1 MKRRPLPRPCPRQG
15 LSLRPTV
22 CVALLLCATAQA
34 QETEAR
40 ASLERV
46 VVSATRSE
54 AQSFDVPASIS
65 RIDGDEARDRRA
77 QINISESLLAVP
89 GLLARDRQ
97 NYAQDVQIS
106 VRGFGARASFGIR
119 GVRLYVDGIPATLPD
134 GQGQISHVDLGSVGR
149 MEVLRGPFSALY
161 GNSSGGVIN
170 VFSEDGAGPPRLG
183 LSVATGSDGLRRI
196 SSQLSGAVEGPKQ
209 FSYMLSASQFDTE
222 GYREHSQAQRRLGNV
237 KLSLR
242 PDEASKL
249 TLVANRVDLPIAQDP
264 LGLTRAQFQ
273 ADPRSVDPSAL
284 SFNTRKT
291 MDQTQLGLIYERQL
305 DSSNALTAM
314 VYGGHRNTE
323 QFQSIPVATQ
333 KNPLHPGGVI
343 DLTRDYR
350 GADLRWN
357 LKTLWAGG
365 LLQAVAGLA
374 YDQLKEERRGYLNYV
389 GSSLGVQGDLRRQEN
404 NEVSSLD
411 PYLQLSWQPAP
422 RWTLN
427 AGLRRTQ
434 VHFKSNDAYITA
446 SNPDD
451 SGSADYRATLP
462 VLGLLYA
469 LSPGLHVYASAGR
482 GFETP
487 TLNELSYRPNGQ
499 TGLNFALQAA
509 RSDSLELGLKAR
521 SSEWGQGS
529 LALFQTHTAQEIVTQ
544 SNVGGRASYQNAGRS
559 RRLGLE
565 LAWSKTLPRDLQA
578 QLAYTYL
585 DAEYRDGFMTC
596 TSSPCAS
603 PNQAIAAGSKI
614 PGIAKHAFFAALN
627 WAPPQGWR
635 AGLEARAL
643 SQVFVNDLN
652 SDAAPGHGLLS
663 ANAGYLLKLGA
674 WDVNAFVRIDNLFDR
689 QVSGSVIVNEGN
701 SRFFE
706 PAPGRIWLASISAGL
721 SF

>member
-1 MKRRPLPRPCPRQG
+1 MKHRPPQPFACL
-15 LSLRPTV
+15 
-22 CVALLLCATAQA
+22 ALLLCGSAQVQAQVAQA
-34 QETEAR
+34 P

-54 AQSFDVPASIS
+54 AQDFDVPASIS
-65 RIDGDEARDRRA
+65 RVDGDEARDRRA
-77 QINISESLLAVP
+77 QVNISESLGAVP

-134 GQGQISHVDLGSVGR
+134 GQGQISHVELGSLGR
-149 MEVLRGPFSALY
+149 IEVLRGPFSALY
-161 GNSSGGVIN
+161 GNSAGGVIN
-170 VFSEDGAGPPRLG
+170 VFTEDGVGPPRLD
-183 LSVATGSDGLRRI
+183 LSVASGSDGLRRVN
-196 SSQLSGAVEGPKQ
+196 SRLSGALDGPKH
-209 FSYMLSASQFDTE
+209 FSYVLSTSQFDTE
-222 GYREHSQAQRRLGNV
+222 GYREHSQARRRLGNL

-249 TLVANRVDLPIAQDP
+249 TLIANSVALPIAQDP
-264 LGLTRAQFQ
+264 LGLSRAQFE
-273 ADPRSVDPSAL
+273 ANPRGVDPSAL

-291 MDQTQLGLIYERQL
+291 MDQTQLGLVYERQL
-305 DSSNALTAM
+305 DDSNGLMAM

-323 QFQSIPVATQ
+323 QFQAIPVATQ

-343 DLTRDYR
+343 DLARDYR
-350 GADLRWN
+350 GADLRWT
-357 LKTLWAGG
+357 LKTDWAGG
-365 LLQAVAGLA
+365 PLQAVAGLA
-374 YDQLKEERRGYLNYV
+374 YDLLREDRRGYLNYV
-389 GSSLGVQGDLRRQEN
+389 GGSLGVLGDLRRKEI
-404 NEVSSLD
+404 NEVSSMD
-411 PYLQLSWQPAP
+411 PYMQLSWQPAP

-427 AGLRRTQ
+427 AGLRHSQ

-451 SGSADYRATLP
+451 SGSADYSATLP

-469 LSPGLHVYASAGR
+469 LGPELHVYASAGR

-499 TGLNFALQAA
+499 SGLNFGLQAA
-509 RSDSLELGLKAR
+509 RSDSLELGLKAQGAD
-521 SSEWGQGS
+521 WGQAS
-529 LALFQTHTAQEIVTQ
+529 LALFQTGTAQEIVTQ

-565 LAWSKTLPRDLQA
+565 LAWRKSLPRDLQA

-585 DAEYRDGFMTC
+585 DAEYRDGFMSCNT
-596 TSSPCAS
+596 SPCAT
-603 PNQAIAAGSKI
+603 PNQAIAAGNKI
-614 PGIAKHAFFAALN
+614 PGIAKHALFASLN

-643 SQVFVNDLN
+643 SRVFVNDLN
-652 SDAAPGHGLLS
+652 SDAAPGFGLLS

-674 WDVNAFVRIDNLFDR
+674 WDLNAFVRVDNLFDQ
-689 QVSGSVIVNEGN
+689 QVPGSVIVNEGN
-701 SRFFE
+701 GRYFE
-706 PAPGRIWLASISAGL
+706 PAPGRNWLASVSAGL